1 MEKIDFESAAKDLPL
16 DRESIAQSIANIP
29 LDILVEYIDGVKLAQ
44 DRLSQIAGTLQAA
57 AGPLCLDQLRKMGD
71 GQLENLRDIVEVLN
85 DIDVL
90 QRIDRMIE
98 LTHRIPVVSG
108 KKKEKIDALL
118 NEIKKLDKYK
128 LETVTNNCI
137 GFQQQYFVLS
147 RILCFY
153 LGKQKSDLALKRF
166 LGKIDADLI
175 DTMISTCSVM
185 EKTYESIS

>member
-85 DIDVL
+85 DTDVL

-98 LTHRIPVVSG
+98 LTHLIHPSNER
-108 KKKEKIDALL
+108 KKDNVNMLL
-118 NEIKKLDKYK
+118 DEIKKLDKYN
-128 LETVTNNCI
+128 LETVANNCI
-137 GFQQQYFVLS
+137 GFQQQYFILS

-153 LGKQKSDLALKRF
+153 LRKKKATSL
-166 LGKIDADLI
+166 
-175 DTMISTCSVM
+175 
-185 EKTYESIS
+185 